1 MEIGEAL
8 KIMRALADGVN
19 PETGEV
25 LTADAVYQYPPVVRA
40 LHRRCAHWNRGRT
53 RTFQESRCRRMRASP
68 GRAPKIEQ
76 VCEELRRGIDFHQIA
91 KTHNRTIGSII
102 ARLVKLGKIGPKL
115 RWICLAPRWHRTT
128 GACFSARLRDRTTN
142 GCLCLCVVLGR
153 ARPWPCRQSRGK
165 CAAL

>member
-25 LTADAVYQYPPVVRA
+25 LAVDAVYQYLPVVRA
-40 LHRRCAHWNRGRT
+40 LHRSVRALEYVAERERSRQTPAVSAGRSW
-53 RTFQESRCRRMRASP
+53 SRAED
-68 GRAPKIEQ
+68 AQ

-102 ARLVKLGKIGPKL
+102 ARLVKLGEIGPNTPL
-115 RWICLAPRWHRTT
+115 DMF
-128 GACFSARLRDRTTN
+128 GAKVA
-142 GCLCLCVVLGR
+142 
-153 ARPWPCRQSRGK
+153 
-165 CAAL
+165 